1 MNAFK
6 ALIVKKSQW
15 TDYNEDILELV
26 TVNADGTNAIGRTNR
41 VLNPSTFP
49 FSTSHIHLPQDNS
62 GYVYM
67 LVSMKHNNYVYIGTT
82 KDIRSRINMHNSG
95 NGAIEIAP
103 AYLRPFALLSFVC
116 GFGGTRRDLRYY
128 IERKWK
134 ERRDELI
141 GQGINDFREWALCV
155 KDVINRIS
163 GEDRQYQFG
172 VSRTDLTVVQLFES

>member
-1 MNAFK
+1 
-6 ALIVKKSQW
+6 
-15 TDYNEDILELV
+15 
-26 TVNADGTNAIGRTNR
+26 
-41 VLNPSTFP
+41 
-49 FSTSHIHLPQDNS
+49 
-62 GYVYM
+62 
-67 LVSMKHNNYVYIGTT
+67 
-82 KDIRSRINMHNSG
+82 MHNSG
-95 NGAIEIAP
+95 NGAIERAP

-172 VSRTDLTVVQLFES
+172 VSRTDLMVVQLFES